1 MAAVVIKSRAQLFD
15 REKCVK
21 NVGGSQFDLVLYAAA
36 RARQMEV
43 ENKASDRANGTTDH
57 LDSTLSALFE
67 IQEGKWND

>member
-1 MAAVVIKSRAQLFD
+1 MMAVIKSRTQLFD

-21 NVGGSQFDLVLYAAA
+21 NVGGSQFELVLYAAA
-36 RARQMEV
+36 RARQMEM
-43 ENKASDRANGTTDH
+43 EYKAKGITNQ